1 MLSIVERG
9 HEEEPSSACGAECQ
23 SGEMLAVGQ
32 LDGLQGSLLASK
44 WGTEGDNEGCR
55 EAWPDT
61 VSICVSL
68 CALCAFVCTKTSM
81 VCDARS
87 TYALYRPSEPRR
99 SSSSIAHSTAP
110 SLTTKRCRVAR
121 VETVPFCPGTRE
133 NKVGHLDTWTKGQS
147 AEP

>member
-68 CALCAFVCTKTSM
+68 CALCAFVSAQKRRWCVM
-81 VCDARS
+81 RARRMHCIDR
-87 TYALYRPSEPRR
+87 ANLAVHRR
-99 SSSSIAHSTAP
+99 A
-110 SLTTKRCRVAR
+110 
-121 VETVPFCPGTRE
+121 
-133 NKVGHLDTWTKGQS
+133 
-147 AEP
+147 